1 MYGTKVSTQEVF
13 LWEERNNQTLVA
25 PFGEFLPDRVY
36 QNSRILKKKKTQDEY
51 GNIEEIFRRNPQ
63 ETSTMS
69 FANIDNVKLHDK
81 FAI

>member
-1 MYGTKVSTQEVF
+1 MSTQGVF

-25 PFGEFLPDRVY
+25 LFGEFLLDRVC
-36 QNSRILKKKKTQDEY
+36 QNGRISKKKTQDECD
-51 GNIEEIFRRNPQ
+51 NIEKAFRRNPQ

-69 FANIDNVKLHDK
+69 FADIDNVKLHNM